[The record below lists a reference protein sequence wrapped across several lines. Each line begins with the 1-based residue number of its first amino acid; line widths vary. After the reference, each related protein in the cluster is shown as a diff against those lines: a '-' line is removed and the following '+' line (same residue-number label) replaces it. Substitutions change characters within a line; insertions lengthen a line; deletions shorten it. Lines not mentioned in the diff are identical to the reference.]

1 MSKKD
6 EFIFGFKKAIP
17 ITMGYIPMGIG
28 YAALA
33 IKAGLTPLQTVGF
46 SILVYAGAGE
56 IIAVTM
62 LLNGATAFAI
72 ILTNFVV
79 NLRYFVMNVCVYNKV
94 QKTSPLLNALSCHLT
109 TDESF
114 AMFSLM
120 DESSIWTYVGLS
132 LTSWLSW
139 ILGAAIGVFV
149 LDLLPVIVTNSF
161 NLSLYALFVAILIP
175 NVKKN
180 YRIGLLVIITGIMNI
195 ILQTIIGNW
204 SIIVSTLLGALIG
217 VYLINDAYFLTD
229 DGGIK

>member
-161 NLSLYALFVAILIP
+161 NILLYALFVAILIP

>member
-120 DESSIWTYVGLS
+120 DESSIWTYIGLS

-161 NLSLYALFVAILIP
+161 NISLYALFVAILIP

>member
-120 DESSIWTYVGLS
+120 DESSIWTYIGLS

-161 NLSLYALFVAILIP
+161 NISLYALFVAILIP

-180 YRIGLLVIITGIMNI
+180 YRIGLLVLITGIMNI
-195 ILQTIIGNW
+195 ILQTMIGNW

>member
-62 LLNGATAFAI
+62 LLNGATAFSI

-161 NLSLYALFVAILIP
+161 NISLYALFVAILIP

-204 SIIVSTLLGALIG
+204 SIIVSTLLGAVIG

-229 DGGIK
+229 DRGIK

>member
-1 MSKKD
+1 
-6 EFIFGFKKAIP
+6 
-17 ITMGYIPMGIG
+17 MGIG

-62 LLNGATAFAI
+62 LLNGATALAI

-79 NLRYFVMNVCVYNKV
+79 NLRYFVMNVCVYNKIE
-94 QKTSPLLNALSCHLT
+94 KSSLLVNALSSHLT

-120 DESSIWTYVGLS
+120 DESSIWTYIGIS

-139 ILGAAIGVFV
+139 VLGAAIGVFV

-161 NLSLYALFVAILIP
+161 NISLYALFVAILIP

-180 YRIGLLVIITGIMNI
+180 YRIGLLVIITGVINI
-195 ILQTIIGNW
+195 LLQNIIGNW

-229 DGGIK
+229 NGGIK